1 MEIKQ
6 STSARSLVFYMV
18 DSTDHVT
25 GKTGL
30 APTVLISKDGGSF
43 ASPIGAEAEIGY
55 GFYKVAGHASD
66 SNTLGLLALTASATG
81 ADRCAVPYWVVA
93 NLESDSMGAI
103 AAIPADLTA
112 SFNGVV
118 DVIDTHFSEH
128 TAEFARLDVAVGT
141 RLATAGYT
149 APNNPADAAIAA
161 AVRAALLTELNRID
175 VAVSTRLATAGYTAP
190 NNPSDAAIATAVRN
204 AILTELGRLD
214 VAVSTRL
221 ASASYTAPNNPT
233 NAAIGDAV
241 RAKLEPEISRLA
253 ACATVESTGAQIAAF
268 ETA

>member
-1 MEIKQ
+1 
-6 STSARSLVFYMV
+6 MV

-43 ASPIGAEAEIGY
+43 ASPIGAVAEIGY
-55 GFYKVAGHASD
+55 GFYKVAVHASD
-66 SNTLGLLALTASATG
+66 SNTIGLLALTASATG

-103 AAIPADLTA
+103 VGLSDQLLMMEEGMAALI
-112 SFNGVV
+112 G
-118 DVIDTHFSEH
+118 DTVR
-128 TAEFARLDVAVGT
+128 AELAVELARLDVAVST
-141 RLATAGYT
+141 RLAASTYV

-161 AVRAALLTELNRID
+161 AVRAAILTELNRID

-253 ACATVESTGAQIAAF
+253 ACATVDSTGAQIAAF